1 MAYGRKNMGGLDNID
16 DLLNE
21 SPITLDDCEEELDM
35 PRLNIDMDEVNSKA
49 ELQAKT
55 IVERLSNYY
64 FDEKYI
70 KEHPYIPNK
79 IASEM
84 DNIRML
90 LKMLSVNEKA
100 QDTLLMSIAIN
111 AGKGAL
117 YQSLTSLQSAMLNI
131 QKQLEVTTNNIED
144 IFRTMQDECDK
155 SFAEK
160 DKEEDDGHITVRGS
174 REFINMMVA
183 KQKAMSVPKS
193 EEPVQKII

>member
-1 MAYGRKNMGGLDNID
+1 MGYRKNNGFDNID
-16 DLLNE
+16 DLLGE
-21 SPITLDDCEEELDM
+21 SPITLNDAEEELDM
-35 PRLNIDMDEVNSKA
+35 PRLNIDMDEVNNKA
-49 ELQAKT
+49 EQQAKT

-84 DNIRML
+84 DNIRVL

-131 QKQLEVTTNNIED
+131 QKQLEQTTNNIED
-144 IFRTMQDECDK
+144 IFRVMQDECDR

-160 DKEEDDGHITVRGS
+160 DKEEDNGSIVVRGS
-174 REFINMMVA
+174 REFINAMVA
-183 KQKAMSVPKS
+183 RKNAMPTQEVG
-193 EEPVQKII
+193 

>member
-1 MAYGRKNMGGLDNID
+1 MGYRKNNGFDNID
-16 DLLNE
+16 DLLGE
-21 SPITLDDCEEELDM
+21 SPITLNDAEEELDM
-35 PRLNIDMDEVNSKA
+35 PRLNIDMDEVNNKA
-49 ELQAKT
+49 EQQAKT

-84 DNIRML
+84 DNIRVL

-111 AGKGAL
+111 TGKGAL

-131 QKQLEVTTNNIED
+131 QKQLEQTTNNIED
-144 IFRTMQDECDK
+144 IFHIMQDECDR

-160 DKEEDDGHITVRGS
+160 DKEEDNGSIVVRGS
-174 REFINMMVA
+174 REFINAMVA
-183 KQKAMSVPKS
+183 RKNAMPTQEVG
-193 EEPVQKII
+193 